1 MFSGDIRFAS
11 AAEADRTTG
20 GCHERSI
27 QPPSHSSRRTLVG
40 SWMAPT
46 HMRVLAPCRPI
57 CGALEEWPRPKESF
71 EAVAYG
77 SKLNLAASHGL
88 VRLDSLDREAPTPAD
103 REVLQPLSRRRR
115 PLGRRG

>member
-1 MFSGDIRFAS
+1 
-11 AAEADRTTG
+11 
-20 GCHERSI
+20 
-27 QPPSHSSRRTLVG
+27 
-40 SWMAPT
+40 MAPT

-103 REVLQPLSRRRR
+103 REVLQPHRAGVAFSAGGPNFAEGCFDNLRTSILS
-115 PLGRRG
+115 